1 MQTPQYL
8 ITLNN
13 GTEIETYKNIG
24 GNKVATVLKNIIVEH
39 SDVTYRYAV
48 IDIFDSEYDRH
59 LLSVVFGHLS
69 AIYQRDENGG
79 IKGIRMFL
87 ENKLQD
93 SNEFASCKWVSAW
106 KI

>member
-13 GTEIETYKNIG
+13 GTEIETYKNID

-79 IKGIRMFL
+79 MKGIRMFL
-87 ENKLQD
+87 EGKLQD
-93 SNEFASCKWVSAW
+93 SNEFASCKWVSA
-106 KI
+106 

>member
-1 MQTPQYL
+1 MQTPLYR

-13 GTEIETYKNIG
+13 GTEIKTFPNID

-39 SDVTYRYAV
+39 PDVTYRYAV
-48 IDIFDSEYDRH
+48 IDIFDTEFDRH
-59 LLSVVFGHLS
+59 LVSVAFGHLS

-79 IKGIRMFL
+79 MKGIRMFL

-93 SNEFASCKWVSAW
+93 SNEFASCKWVSA
-106 KI
+106 